1 VALAEEAT
9 DDAGRALLGR
19 VLGDPTA
26 DAAALDAVRD
36 LMRSTGA
43 LERVEDR
50 ITTQTATAREAI
62 AEAPV
67 LDDAR
72 AALDALA
79 VAATTRTT

>member
-1 VALAEEAT
+1 
-9 DDAGRALLGR
+9 
-19 VLGDPTA
+19 
-26 DAAALDAVRD
+26 
-36 LMRSTGA
+36 MRSTGA